1 MTPLEIENA
10 VQNLNSLVVE
20 GKLMDAFEKYYH
32 DDVQMQENEL
42 PPTDSKEA
50 NWERERQFLDSI
62 TEFRSAEVKGVAVS
76 GNAAFVIWHYDYT
89 HKDWGV
95 RNYSQVNVQEWKDG
109 KIIREK
115 FIYLN

>member
-1 MTPLEIENA
+1 MTQFEIENA
-10 VQNLNSLVVE
+10 LKDLNGLVLE

-32 DDVQMQENEL
+32 DDVQMQENDL
-42 PPTDSKEA
+42 PPTISKEA
-50 NWERERQFLDSI
+50 NRQREQEFLRNVTD
-62 TEFRSAEVKGVAVS
+62 FRKAEVKGVAVS

-89 HKDWGV
+89 HKEWGV

-115 FIYLN
+115 FVYLN